1 MDAVDG
7 PSLMFFPRRHIV
19 SQGDTV
25 IFKILAEEVNSLMA
39 AEIHIDFDP
48 SKIEIISIS
57 QGSFFQNSQESIFNY
72 EINNGSIGVL
82 TSLLNSESLSVNGTG
97 NLIQFVVKILQSDS
111 SYISFIGNNVLRDPN
126 NNDITINEKIN
137 GKIEIE

>member
-1 MDAVDG
+1 MN
-7 PSLMFFPRRHIV
+7 
-19 SQGDTV
+19 TV

>member
-7 PSLMFFPRRHIV
+7 PSLMFSKKHIV

-25 IFKILAEEVNSLMA
+25 IFKILAEEVSSLMA

-72 EINNGSIGVL
+72 VINNGSIGVL

-111 SYISFIGNNVLRDPN
+111 SYISFIGNNVLRSN

>member
-1 MDAVDG
+1 MK
-7 PSLMFFPRRHIV
+7 SYLFR
-19 SQGDTV
+19 
-25 IFKILAEEVNSLMA
+25 KEV
-39 AEIHIDFDP
+39 F
-48 SKIEIISIS
+48 SKQSRI
-57 QGSFFQNSQESIFNY
+57 IFNY